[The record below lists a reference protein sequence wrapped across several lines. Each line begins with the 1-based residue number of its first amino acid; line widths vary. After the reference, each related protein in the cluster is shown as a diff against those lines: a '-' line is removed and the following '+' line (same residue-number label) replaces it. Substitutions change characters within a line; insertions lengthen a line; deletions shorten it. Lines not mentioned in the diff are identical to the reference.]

1 MNNKITLYDKDFKVY
16 IKHDDILTKVKEI
29 GKEISEN
36 FKDKDVIL
44 IGILNGSFMFL
55 SDLAKHISINCS
67 ISFIKVSSYEN
78 TNSTGKVTEILGL
91 SDNIENKN
99 VIIVEDIIDSG
110 LTVKN
115 LRYNLEK
122 HNPKD
127 ITICSLF
134 YKPNAN
140 KYIESKPD
148 YSAFSIDN
156 QFIVGYGLDYN
167 GLGRNLKNIY
177 KLSE

>member
-1 MNNKITLYDKDFKVY
+1 MSNKIRLHDTDFKIY
-16 IKHDDILTKVKEI
+16 IKHDDILNKIREI
-29 GKEISEN
+29 GDTISQN

-55 SDLAKHISINCS
+55 SDLAKQLSINCS
-67 ISFIKVSSYEN
+67 ISFIKLSSYEN
-78 TNSTGKVTEILGL
+78 TNSTGKVTELLGL
-91 SDNIENKN
+91 SDDIKNKT
-99 VIIVEDIIDSG
+99 VIVVEDIIDSG
-110 LTVKN
+110 LTIKN
-115 LRYNLEK
+115 LRHNLEK
-122 HNPKD
+122 HKPLD
-127 ITICSLF
+127 IIICSLF
-134 YKPNAN
+134 YKPNAI

-148 YSAFSIDN
+148 YSAFDIDN